1 LGIFFI
7 WPENWFEFSLGS
19 AAVNINKRDLIQLRK
34 DIERVRKHEEARR
47 VQQATEESAG
57 SSSSPARKKIAP
69 QPSGPV
75 AVKVRRMLE
84 ALCAS
89 TSPSKESLEA
99 IPEHVVTLLQ
109 IIREEP
115 KFERWLLAIEA
126 LPVTLRNEQLRRMSF
141 AFRIEDEQ
149 STIAESF
156 DRLRENSLFKAFCQA
171 LRDEKQNAA

>member
-1 LGIFFI
+1 
-7 WPENWFEFSLGS
+7 
-19 AAVNINKRDLIQLRK
+19 VNINERDLIQLRK

-47 VQQATEESAG
+47 ARQASEEPPAST
-57 SSSSPARKKIAP
+57 SSPARKKIAP
-69 QPSGPV
+69 QPSVPV
-75 AVKVRRMLE
+75 AVKLREMLE
-84 ALCAS
+84 TLCAS

-109 IIREEP
+109 VIREEP
-115 KFERWLLAIEA
+115 KFERWLLAIDA

-156 DRLRENSLFKAFCQA
+156 DRLQETSLFKAFCQT
-171 LRDEKQNAA
+171 LRDET